1 MRAAVTDPAQLS
13 PALVARCVEAGHG
26 PIAIDGMGGDFAPS
40 QVVQGALQA
49 WSEGVPVLLYGRPDE
64 LGDVGDVPV
73 MYASEVIAM
82 DADPGASVRRLKD
95 SSLVRAAEAV
105 RDGLAVAMVSAGN
118 TGAAMAA
125 SLLRMGRLRGVARP
139 AIAIPIASP
148 GGVPSILL
156 DAGANAECQPEWLV
170 QFGQMGVVYSRL
182 RFGVE
187 QPRVGLMSIGE
198 ESVKGNE
205 LVKLTHDLM
214 HVDGWLDAVG
224 GRFIGNVEGRDLM
237 SLDVDVVVT
246 DGFTGNVALKSLE
259 GALEGMVRTMELFAQ
274 GDELILATARRLH
287 DELDP
292 ERTGGGMLL
301 GVKGVSIISHG
312 SSSALAMVNAI
323 RLAQEM
329 VRADMVG
336 TLAAAMASRPEDT
349 SD

>member
-1 MRAAVTDPAQLS
+1 
-13 PALVARCVEAGHG
+13 
-26 PIAIDGMGGDFAPS
+26 
-40 QVVQGALQA
+40 
-49 WSEGVPVLLYGRPDE
+49 
-64 LGDVGDVPV
+64 
-73 MYASEVIAM
+73 
-82 DADPGASVRRLKD
+82 
-95 SSLVRAAEAV
+95 
-105 RDGLAVAMVSAGN
+105 
-118 TGAAMAA
+118 
-125 SLLRMGRLRGVARP
+125 
-139 AIAIPIASP
+139 
-148 GGVPSILL
+148 
-156 DAGANAECQPEWLV
+156 
-170 QFGQMGVVYSRL
+170 MGVVYSRM
-182 RFGVE
+182 RFGLAE
-187 QPRVGLMSIGE
+187 PRVGLMSIGE

-259 GALEGMVRTMELFAQ
+259 GALEGMVRTMELFAK

-312 SSSALAMVNAI
+312 SSSALAMVNSI

-336 TLAAAMASRPEDT
+336 TLGRGDGRLAARRHRGVAARGRQ
-349 SD
+349 